1 MDRRT
6 RIALWGAA
14 AGVMTL
20 VGLWLAAVATDA
32 AGPLDRAA
40 SDGFAGLL
48 GPRTG
53 LLAQGIVHL
62 ADPAVFLLVAT
73 GLIVVALLQHRP
85 RLALAVSLILVGA
98 NVTTQLLKPALAEPR
113 FADLLGG
120 AQVGAVSWPSGHST
134 AAMSLALC
142 AILVAPSRLRP
153 LVAPIGAAY
162 AICIGYGLIAIVSH
176 YPSDVFGG
184 YLMAGTWTLLGVAG
198 LWAAESR
205 WPVNTGRTAGRAAV
219 MRARDAITPTAIAVA
234 AAVAAAGLVA
244 VARPGETL
252 AYLQDHTIFGV
263 VAVALAALA
272 ASLVATL
279 AVALRR

>member
-6 RIALWGAA
+6 RTALWGVA
-14 AGVMTL
+14 AGVAAL
-20 VGLWLAAVATDA
+20 VGLWLAVVATDA
-32 AGPLDRAA
+32 AGWLDRAA
-40 SDGFAGLL
+40 LDGFVGLL
-48 GPRTG
+48 GPLTG
-53 LLAQGIVHL
+53 PLAEGIVHL
-62 ADPAVFLLVAT
+62 ADPAVFLLFAG
-73 GLIVVALLQHRP
+73 GLVVVALVRHRP
-85 RLALAVSLILVGA
+85 RLALAVSLILLGA
-98 NVTTQLLKPALAEPR
+98 NVTTQFLKPALAVPR
-113 FADLLGG
+113 FADLLAG
-120 AQVGAVSWPSGHST
+120 AQVEPASWPSGHST

-142 AILVAPSRLRP
+142 AILVVPSRLRP

-205 WPVNTGRTAGRAAV
+205 WPVRTGRTAGRAAV